1 MAYVTHP
8 NFRRWRYPRPRRRNV
23 LRRTVSRFQLV
34 DLFVVIGAILLL
46 WGSLSVGGSG
56 ALTAPPAWLES
67 VRIEIID
74 GDTIRSG
81 TQVYRLVGFNT
92 PESGE
97 GAKCPRERAVAAAAR
112 KRLHALVA
120 GGELDLRR
128 VPCACVGGTEGTGQC
143 NYGRLCGTL
152 KVRGQDV
159 GAILIAEGLAEPYAC
174 GTASCPPRGTWC
186 SS

>member
-1 MAYVTHP
+1 MA
-8 NFRRWRYPRPRRRNV
+8 RIR
-23 LRRTVSRFQLV
+23 S
-34 DLFVVIGAILLL
+34 
-46 WGSLSVGGSG
+46 
-56 ALTAPPAWLES
+56 E
-67 VRIEIID
+67 IEIID

-97 GAKCPRERAVAAAAR
+97 AAKCPRERAVAAAAR

-128 VPCACVGGTEGTGQC
+128 VPCACAGGTEGTGQC

-174 GTASCPPRGTWC
+174 GTASCPSRGTWC